1 VADRAGRVV
10 KMRDGKVV
18 GDSAAEQQPA
28 PDAAATG

>member
-18 GDSAAEQQPA
+18 GDTAAEHLPA
-28 PDAAATG
+28 PDAATTG